1 MDEERQRQ
9 LVDAFADNFLLGRE
23 FTTITAARQQAEAI
37 LGEKVKPGTPLAK
50 RVDESVEAGLVRA
63 ARTIVR
69 GADDPLKVYDYLL
82 DLYQRQP
89 ILGTRSSTSVR
100 QQAYSTPIPIAYLAA
115 QLAGID
121 TQTTVY
127 EPTAG
132 HGALLLLSDRE
143 RVIANELNRE
153 RVADLRS
160 QGYAVTQFDAT
171 SYCPNAEVDMVIAN
185 PPFGWVRA
193 EDGRTRVFSVPR
205 AGVGEGRAFVST
217 QIDHAIALNSLK
229 AMKDAG
235 KAVLILGGQLG
246 DERSRSNGYNSQTN
260 RLFYYTL
267 YNEYNVTRH
276 ISIDGDLYRRQGA
289 GFPIDLIVI
298 EGRGKSGLTL
308 PAAALPRIYRSF
320 DQLKELLNDSLLIKR
335 QKHCVDASFG
345 RGDGRDLGSGAS
357 AKPTGNNPQP
367 QSVLGATGF
376 AGGMVAPGVDGR
388 GRIDTQAGSQ
398 STPAV
403 PGRQTGGLGSAP
415 AVPTERFSTS
425 GLGEGADRREPGIVG
440 EVLPASREQLSD
452 SNQPERSVRAG
463 TGSGANRG
471 NLPGGMVAT
480 SDYPVWGE
488 LDAQT
493 ALRPNRSYTQSIQQE
508 ESLVAQDDI
517 QQAELVE
524 AATTTALQV
533 PYAPKSTATPVGT
546 LVPTN
551 MQTAIARA
559 LSKLESQVGNLDAYV
574 ATKLEY
580 GTPENLHRYFSAE
593 QVDAIAL
600 GIHNLDKGAGFIIG
614 DQTGVGKGRVVAA
627 MIRYAK
633 LSDRIPIFVTKN
645 TQLYGD
651 MMRDLA
657 DIDMAGFQPFATNSS
672 LNVPLANGQRLRQM
686 PTTHSSEMSSLM
698 RGGNLGQ
705 YDAIFTTYDQ
715 MRTVKG
721 QMKQRH
727 RFLEQ
732 FAPQS
737 IVIMDESHEA
747 GGSSNPEQ
755 QSGRALFARRL
766 LALSQGA
773 IYFSATFAKNP
784 QVMTLYFKTDMPL
797 AVNGNV
803 DSLVT
808 LVNKGG
814 IPLQQGLSATL
825 AEAGQYIRR
834 ERSYEGVDFRAEVR
848 SIDRDTA
855 ENISAVMAAILDF
868 DSLKKA
874 GLKALDK
881 QMKAEAKQQ
890 VADNSTGS
898 AGAESTNFTS
908 IMHNLLDQMLL
919 AGKAEATVQECINTI
934 NRGEKPVV
942 AVANTMASAIERY
955 AEENNLAPGQPININ
970 FGDLLKHYLKR
981 SRDVIISDVNR
992 VKNRRPLTDA
1002 ELGAQGVIAYESI
1015 LSQIDEIDF
1024 SNFPVS
1030 PIDYI
1035 RFRLEQSGYSF
1046 NEITG
1051 RTDRIQ
1057 YNADGSA
1064 TYEHRSTQETST
1076 AAKIR
1081 NTNAFTTGSGL

>member
-1 MDEERQRQ
+1 MDEERQRR
-9 LVDAFADNFLLGRE
+9 LVDAFANNFLLGRE

-37 LGEKVKPGTPLAK
+37 LGEPVKPGTPLAK

-63 ARTIVR
+63 ARTIVQ
-69 GADDPLKVYDYLL
+69 GADDPLKVYDYLV

-115 QLAGID
+115 QLAAID
-121 TQTTVY
+121 AQTTVY

-132 HGALLLLSDRE
+132 HGALLLLSDADK
-143 RVIANELNRE
+143 VIANELNRE
-153 RVADLRS
+153 RLADLRS
-160 QGYAVTQFDAT
+160 QGYALTQFDAT
-171 SYCPNAEVDMVIAN
+171 SYCPDWEVDVVIAN
-185 PPFGWVRA
+185 PPFGSVRA
-193 EDGRTRVFSVPR
+193 EDGRTRVFSVPG
-205 AGVGEGRAFVST
+205 AGVDEGRAFVST

-229 AMKDAG
+229 AMKEAG

-308 PAAALPRIYRSF
+308 PAAAVPRIYRSF

-335 QKHCVDASFG
+335 QKHCVDASFEH
-345 RGDGRDLGSGAS
+345 GDGRDLGSGAS
-357 AKPTGNNPQP
+357 AEPTGNNTQP
-367 QSVLGATGF
+367 QSILGTAGF
-376 AGGMVAPGVDGR
+376 ESGMVAPGVDGR

-398 STPAV
+398 FTPQV
-403 PGRQTGGLGSAP
+403 PGRQTGELGSDP
-415 AVPTERFSTS
+415 ATPVERFSAS
-425 GLGEGADRREPGIVG
+425 KLGEGTDRREPGIVG
-440 EVLPASREQLSD
+440 EVLPASPEQLSD
-452 SNQPERSVRAG
+452 STQPERSGRAG
-463 TGSGANRG
+463 TGFGANRG
-471 NLPGGMVAT
+471 NLLGGMVAT
-480 SDYPVWGE
+480 SDYSVFRKLE
-488 LDAQT
+488 IDA
-493 ALRPNRSYTQSIQQE
+493 ALRLGKNLEKAGQPSTTQLDFQSLREDGREATSLTIPDNYGKSPPPDQGCPAFTGFSETPNQSYTQQIQQE
-508 ESLVAQDDI
+508 ESLVAQEDI

-524 AATTTALQV
+524 EATTTALQV

-551 MQTAIARA
+551 MQTAIALA
-559 LSKLESQVGNLDAYV
+559 LSKIHSQVGNLDAYV

-657 DIDMAGFQPFATNSS
+657 DIDMLGFQPFATNSS
-672 LNVPLANGQRLRQM
+672 LNVPLGNGQRLRQM

-698 RGGNLGQ
+698 GAGNLGR

-766 LALSQGA
+766 LSLSQGA
-773 IYFSATFAKNP
+773 IYSSATFAKNP

-814 IPLQQGLSATL
+814 IPLQQALSATL

-848 SIDRDTA
+848 LIDRDTA

-868 DSLKKA
+868 DQIKK
-874 GLKALDK
+874 LDSK
-881 QMKAEAKQQ
+881 
-890 VADNSTGS
+890 
-898 AGAESTNFTS
+898 
-908 IMHNLLDQMLL
+908 L
-919 AGKAEATVQECINTI
+919 
-934 NRGEKPVV
+934 
-942 AVANTMASAIERY
+942 
-955 AEENNLAPGQPININ
+955 
-970 FGDLLKHYLKR
+970 
-981 SRDVIISDVNR
+981 
-992 VKNRRPLTDA
+992 
-1002 ELGAQGVIAYESI
+1002 
-1015 LSQIDEIDF
+1015 
-1024 SNFPVS
+1024 
-1030 PIDYI
+1030 
-1035 RFRLEQSGYSF
+1035 
-1046 NEITG
+1046 
-1051 RTDRIQ
+1051 
-1057 YNADGSA
+1057 
-1064 TYEHRSTQETST
+1064 
-1076 AAKIR
+1076 
-1081 NTNAFTTGSGL
+1081 